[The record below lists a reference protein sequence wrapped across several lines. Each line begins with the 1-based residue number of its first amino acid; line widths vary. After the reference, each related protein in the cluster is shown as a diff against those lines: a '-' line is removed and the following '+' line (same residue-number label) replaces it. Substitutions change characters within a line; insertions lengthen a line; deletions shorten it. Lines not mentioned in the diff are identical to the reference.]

1 MQDLINRGLAM
12 GMSHEHLST
21 AKNRKQLLFM
31 LQNYQPAPAPPPAP
45 PPMPQRPQYKPPVTR
60 QPNASLAQT
69 QQGIRSPRKPQR
81 RGNIS
86 QFLISLAQAQ
96 QVGAGAGSP
105 LNIG

>member
-1 MQDLINRGLAM
+1 MNQGDLYM
-12 GMSHEHLST
+12 GST
-21 AKNRKQLLFM
+21 YGIVGYTRKGKPIYGHTALPPSATQ
-31 LQNYQPAPAPPPAP
+31 APPQ
-45 PPMPQRPQYKPPVTR
+45 PQQSQYKPPVTK
-60 QPNASLAQT
+60 QPNANLAST

>member
-1 MQDLINRGLAM
+1 MSLAAQAIAM
-12 GMSHEHLST
+12 GMSPAHVAT
-21 AKNRKQLLFM
+21 AKNKKQLQFM
-31 LQNYQPAPAPPPAP
+31 IQNYQPAPAPPPAP
-45 PPMPQRPQYKPPVTR
+45 PPQPQRVQYKPPVTR

-69 QQGIRSPRKPQR
+69 QQGIKSPRKPQR

-86 QFLISLAQAQ
+86 QFLISLAQAN

>member
-1 MQDLINRGLAM
+1 MNQGDLYM
-12 GMSHEHLST
+12 GST
-21 AKNRKQLLFM
+21 YGIVGYNKKGKPIYGHMALPPSAI
-31 LQNYQPAPAPPPAP
+31 PAPAQ
-45 PPMPQRPQYKPPVTR
+45 PQRAQYKPPVTR